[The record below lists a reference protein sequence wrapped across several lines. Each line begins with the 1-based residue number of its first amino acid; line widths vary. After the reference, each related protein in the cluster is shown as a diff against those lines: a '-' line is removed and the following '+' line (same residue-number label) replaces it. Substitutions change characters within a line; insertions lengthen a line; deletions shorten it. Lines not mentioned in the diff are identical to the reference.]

1 MFHELTDMKPK
12 TFVPPTLPVMLQ
24 VLSGAQAA
32 QDLLPAG
39 SVYSLPPNKV
49 IEISI
54 PGGAPGAPVRGSIP
68 YKMLNAN
75 MNYSTH
81 SIFTGYVEARCL
93 NVHQLTSSST
103 ISMLSA
109 VQEMIPTT
117 LTTPLFATSCPQ
129 AL

>member
-68 YKMLNAN
+68 Y
-75 MNYSTH
+75 
-81 SIFTGYVEARCL
+81 
-93 NVHQLTSSST
+93 
-103 ISMLSA
+103 
-109 VQEMIPTT
+109 
-117 LTTPLFATSCPQ
+117 
-129 AL
+129 